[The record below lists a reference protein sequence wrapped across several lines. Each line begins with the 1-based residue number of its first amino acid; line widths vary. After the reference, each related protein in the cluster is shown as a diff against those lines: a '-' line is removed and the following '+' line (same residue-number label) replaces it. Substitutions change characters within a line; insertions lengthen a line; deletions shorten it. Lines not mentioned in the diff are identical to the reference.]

1 MRELRRDGT
10 RIVRVGH
17 KGAAALAPEN
27 TLASLAAAL
36 ELGVDMVEF
45 DVVLDHAGR
54 LRLAH
59 SLPELAADAPGL
71 DEALAFLAAEAPAH
85 VLLDVDLK
93 DEGFEGAVLERLARH
108 GLLARSLVCS
118 TEAASLRE
126 LRRLAPAVR
135 TGLSYPVDRRGV
147 SGRPW
152 LAPAVRAGTAGLAA
166 ALPYRVCALVE
177 AAQAT
182 AAMLYH
188 RVVTPAV
195 VRRCRDRG
203 IPVYAWTVDDPA
215 ELARVVAAGVDG
227 VVSNDPRIFASLP

>member
-1 MRELRRDGT
+1 MTSPDRNGS

-36 ELGVDMVEF
+36 AHGVDMVEF
-45 DVVLDHAGR
+45 DVVRDPSGR

-59 SLPELAADAPGL
+59 SLPELVPDAPAL
-71 DEALAFLAAEAPAH
+71 DDALAFLAAEAPAH

-93 DEGFEGAVLERLARH
+93 DTGFEEAVLERLARH
-108 GLLARSLVCS
+108 ELLDRALVCS
-118 TEAASLRE
+118 TEPPSLRE
-126 LRRLAPAVR
+126 LRRLAPGVR

-152 LAPAVRAGTAGLAA
+152 LAPAVRAGTAGIAA
-166 ALPYRVCALVE
+166 ALPYRIAGLVE
-177 AAQAT
+177 GAQAS

-195 VRRCRDRG
+195 VRRCRAQG

-215 ELARVVAAGVDG
+215 ELARVVAAGVEG
-227 VVSNDPRIFASLP
+227 VISNDPRIFTALP